1 MAHRA
6 RRQTILIDG
15 SLEGLASI
23 AAATPSREAIL
34 EAAQAL
40 EDEQNE
46 RRSMHPKHMQV
57 LFTALICRRS
67 PYIVEVEREMAAYQG
82 PHGDFTK
89 HLAEHRPDLE
99 PLFRSEIRKVI
110 EEARRSDPVSES
122 EPRRVFVGRLPSGTV
137 AFVAEGEADPIT
149 ILLRDA
155 DQRLAAERA
164 TREATR
170 EAEKAKLLQSARTG
184 GKLRRLLGGGD

>member
-1 MAHRA
+1 MLTGWRMMPDD
-6 RRQTILIDG
+6 RTIRIDG
-15 SLEGLASI
+15 SLEGMASI

-57 LFTALICRRS
+57 LMTALICRRS

-89 HLAEHRPDLE
+89 HLAEHRTDLK
-99 PLFRSEIRKVI
+99 PLFRSELDRVIR
-110 EEARRSDPVSES
+110 EARSEAS
-122 EPRRVFVGRLPSGTV
+122 
-137 AFVAEGEADPIT
+137 
-149 ILLRDA
+149 
-155 DQRLAAERA
+155 
-164 TREATR
+164 
-170 EAEKAKLLQSARTG
+170 
-184 GKLRRLLGGGD
+184 